1 MTPFM
6 RLLLD
11 VLADGAL
18 TGYEIARA
26 VEKRIPGALDGR
38 EGYVY
43 PALVALERENEVLGA
58 WEMRPQGRRRV
69 YRRSLVHHE
78 APDAPS

>member
-6 RLLLD
+6 RLILD
-11 VLADGAL
+11 VLSEGAL
-18 TGYEIARA
+18 SGHELARA

-43 PALVALERENEVLGA
+43 PALVALERENAVLA
-58 WEMRPQGRRRV
+58 TWEMRPGGRRRV
-69 YRRSLVHHE
+69 YRPSLIPPGVHDE
-78 APDAPS
+78 GA